1 MAIEHGLMTTQWS
14 NELESAAH
22 VHKVLFYK
30 QQFFLPNESFNA
42 FNASGPSFEVKLT
55 KTQSHRKDHGGNRS
69 SIDLYLRF
77 EIPSLKNQVR
87 QT

>member
-30 QQFFLPNESFNA
+30 QQFFLPNESFNG
-42 FNASGPSFEVKLT
+42 ASGLAF
-55 KTQSHRKDHGGNRS
+55 
-69 SIDLYLRF
+69 
-77 EIPSLKNQVR
+77 
-87 QT
+87 